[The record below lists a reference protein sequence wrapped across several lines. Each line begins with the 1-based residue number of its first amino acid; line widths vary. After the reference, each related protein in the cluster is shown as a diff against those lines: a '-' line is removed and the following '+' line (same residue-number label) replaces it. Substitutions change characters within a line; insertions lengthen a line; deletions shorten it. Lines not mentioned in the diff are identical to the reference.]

1 MTLAATVFG
10 TETRLRRLLKTVL
23 VVTVLRAGW
32 LAINI
37 PYPDILSLGWAV
49 IPWPWPMHS
58 WIVWGADLTL
68 VFYQLRASIRTGRLL
83 LLRYAPGPA
92 AFLGLSAAPI
102 ETGEHLTPRN
112 RSWLPTALQLSAILI
127 LSCCVLTWLTLM
139 VWFREWA
146 PFDFLMWS
154 PYANLPLLVGLGL
167 SLLGLMFGGRYISRA
182 SGDVSTSFGVVPV
195 AEDHWLA
202 VRVHGFAD
210 QLKLP
215 RPAVGITNVMNAF
228 AMGASRKSSMV
239 VIGKPLFEFEKDELD
254 AIIGHELGHILH
266 NDVARMQF
274 AEGFQRMLV
283 GVVNVLTV
291 FGMFMA
297 ASASKKRAN
306 GRLNAHLAWGTG
318 VVVRKTVFVASE
330 LVAKGISRNR
340 EFHADAVGAHVTS
353 TEAMAG
359 ALRRIHGVTARPTA
373 QEYHYG
379 YLMFRGAAF
388 GNLFSTHPTLQ
399 ARLRAL
405 DARASEPVK
414 MAILESDAGTAAN
427 ETVAGSR
434 RLGPSG
440 PLSGKASPSPLWSN
454 LGALT
459 SRLLRATRRAGVN
472 LGSRVNIR
480 RVGMGVV
487 ACVVLLLV
495 APAIVNFYSL
505 DRRFNDATTSAGHAL
520 SSSWA
525 WVADTTRALMGHA
538 EDARLTQL
546 EQREQALK
554 RAEAQLGADRQA
566 LVTDREALANEV
578 ARTQA
583 ASPVVT
589 DPFADSLQA
598 QIGPLNR
605 KVAAL
610 TSERDDLRNTILD
623 LKRQMALQQS
633 PAPASTNNLLLQLD
647 AANAD
652 RERLRAQLAKQQNQT
667 TLPDQIASLSDQLAK
682 MTADRDEMTHRNDV
696 LRDMNLE
703 LKGQIATGDM
713 ARLDLEKQLT
723 DLKTRIDNVSAGQP
737 TDQGQSN
744 LPGIATTPQGAFGA
758 IAVARN
764 GAVILTEGG
773 YASYELASDAAM
785 AECRRFSNGTRCN
798 VAQVFRD
805 TCAAVARVKPVSK
818 ASRYQLE
825 FGDTLEDASQAALD
839 ACSGSFGRACQTTR
853 QVCVH

>member
-1 MTLAATVFG
+1 MTLSSSVFG
-10 TETRLRRLLKTVL
+10 SETRLRPLVKAVL
-23 VVTVLRAGW
+23 VLTALRAGW

-37 PYPDILSLGWAV
+37 PYPDILTLGWAV

-58 WIVWGADLTL
+58 WIVWCADLTL

-83 LLRYAPGPA
+83 LLRYAPAPA
-92 AFLGLSAAPI
+92 AFLGLSATPI

-154 PYANLPLLVGLGL
+154 PYANPPLLVGLGL
-167 SLLGLMFGGRYISRA
+167 SLLGLMLGGRYIARA

-195 AEDHWLA
+195 ADDHWLA
-202 VRVHGFAD
+202 LRVHGFAD

-228 AMGASRKSSMV
+228 AMGASTKSSMV
-239 VIGKPLFEFEKDELD
+239 VIGKPLFEFEKNQLD

-283 GVVNVLTV
+283 GVVNILTV

-297 ASASKKRAN
+297 ASASRKRAN
-306 GRLNAHLAWGTG
+306 GRRNAHLAWGTG

-330 LVAKGISRNR
+330 LVAKGISRTR

-359 ALRRIHGVTARPTA
+359 ALRRIHGMSAKPTA
-373 QEYHYG
+373 QEHHYG

-414 MAILESDAGTAAN
+414 MAILEPAVGTAVN
-427 ETVAGSR
+427 EPVAGSR
-434 RLGPSG
+434 SLGFSTPS
-440 PLSGKASPSPLWSN
+440 APSPLWSK
-454 LGALT
+454 LGAVT
-459 SRLLRATRRAGVN
+459 SRLLRATRRAGAKLGAKVN
-472 LGSRVNIR
+472 TRQIWMAGA
-480 RVGMGVV
+480 
-487 ACVVLLLV
+487 ACIVLLLA
-495 APAIVNFYSL
+495 APAIINFYAL
-505 DRRFNDATTSAGHAL
+505 DRRFNDATASTGHAL
-520 SSSWA
+520 SSSWS
-525 WVADTTRALMGHA
+525 WVAGRTGAWMGHA
-538 EDARLTQL
+538 EDKARVTQL

-554 RAEAQLGADRQA
+554 VAEAQLGADRQELA
-566 LVTDREALANEV
+566 ADRAALANEA

-583 ASPVVT
+583 TSPVVS
-589 DPFADSLQA
+589 DLAADSLRA
-598 QIGPLNR
+598 QIDSLNR

-610 TSERDDLRNTILD
+610 TSERDGLRNTILD
-623 LKRQMALQQS
+623 LKRQLALQQS

-652 RERLRAQLAKQQNQT
+652 RERLRAQLAQQQNQT
-667 TLPDQIASLSDQLAK
+667 TLPDQIASLTDQLAK

-737 TDQGQSN
+737 TAQGQSV
-744 LPGIATTPQGAFGA
+744 LPGIAEATPQGAFGA
-758 IAVARN
+758 LAVARN

-773 YASYELASDAAM
+773 YATVEGASDAAM

-805 TCAAVARVKPVSK
+805 TCAAVARVKPVTR

-825 FGDTLEDASQAALD
+825 FGETLEDASQAALN
-839 ACSGSFGRACQTTR
+839 ACSGSFGRACQMTR